1 MISSLNQ
8 LTRPSLTFGLSLL
21 VALKLLTGVARGAL
35 PPSLKNPNAP
45 TLLRVGIDKSAP
57 PFTLLDKDG
66 QPSGFCV
73 DLLNAVAK
81 DRGLQIEY
89 VPLAWNEAI
98 AQFETRKIDALAN
111 LTWLPARAGIAEF
124 AVPHAKT
131 EGALFVRKDKPRVYT
146 QEALRSMRI
155 AVPNGSLSHEYLVRR
170 GLPDRLILTKDLD
183 SSLAAVERG
192 DADAALLPRLT
203 GNRAIALGA
212 FTQVDE
218 AAIDF
223 NELAYSLHVAVQ
235 PGQSALLYEIN
246 LGLHNLRENG
256 TYEKIY
262 AKWIGPVETLRRSWR
277 NFRAHWLTFLLVTA
291 ALAGIF
297 FIQRRLLLRLRKQTA
312 ALKVSEE
319 RLTLVLEGSEDAF
332 WDWDT
337 RNGRVNRSER
347 WAQILGCQPEELA
360 PQIDAFRDITHPDDL
375 ERVEQSKRS
384 IMRDGK
390 GRLEYRLRARD
401 GTWRWIFD
409 RGKVVGRDADGQPIR
424 VTGAATDITLRKRIE
439 AALVRSQALLEQTQL
454 ASGMGGW
461 EYDVRSRT
469 IFWTKETYRIHDLPP
484 GDEPLPQEQVLDFC
498 TQRSRDALA
507 AAFLRAVDDAQEF
520 DLELEL
526 VTAASRVIWVRCIG
540 RVERAG
546 EKMARLFGSLQDIT
560 QRKKADEDRQKLQ
573 LKMLEAQKL
582 ESLGVLAG
590 GIAHDFNNILTVIMG
605 NASLAR
611 ADLTSMPDA
620 LEHIETAANRAADLC
635 RQMLA
640 YAGKSRFSLETQ
652 DLNAI
657 VQDTTHLLRT
667 SINKNAELEFALAPD
682 PLAVEIDA
690 SQIRQVIM
698 NLVINASDA
707 IGSAAGHIRVSST
720 RKAITADQLRDARIG
735 QESPPGDYVILE
747 VEDDGCGMSP
757 QTVSRIFD
765 PFFTT
770 KFTGRGLGLA
780 AVLGI
785 VRAHRGAFFVRS
797 TLGKGTTFTLLL
809 PPALKNIVARTKIV
823 STASPL
829 EIKENGTVLVVDD
842 EPQVRK
848 IAASILEKQGY
859 TVAVAADGYEALAL
873 ALAHGMRFKAVLLD
887 LTMPGLDGP
896 NTLREL
902 RGLSKRVPVLIMS
915 GYSETDARKHFAADP
930 LIGFLPKPF
939 TAEDLLHK
947 IKVLTDAV
955 PPAPELSEAKADRQ
969 V

>member
-1 MISSLNQ
+1 MTFSLNQ
-8 LTRPSLTFGLSLL
+8 LLRPILTLGLYL
-21 VALKLLTGVARGAL
+21 VAACAFLMGIAEAAL
-35 PPSLKNPNAP
+35 PSAAEIA
-45 TLLRVGIDKSAP
+45 TLPALVRVGIDKSAP
-57 PFTLLDKDG
+57 PFTMLDKNG
-66 QPSGFCV
+66 RPAGFCV
-73 DLLNAVAK
+73 DLLDAVAR
-81 DRGLQIEY
+81 DRGLRIEY
-89 VPLAWNEAI
+89 VPLSWPEAV
-98 AQFETRKIDALAN
+98 AQFEAGNLDTLAN
-111 LTWLPARAGIAEF
+111 LTWLPARAGF
-124 AVPHAKT
+124 ADFAIPHAKT
-131 EGALFVRKDKPRVYT
+131 DGALFVRKDKPRVYT
-146 QEALRSMRI
+146 QEALGSMKL
-155 AVPNGSLSHEYLVRR
+155 AVPERGLSHDYLVRR
-170 GLPDRLILTKDLD
+170 GLGDRLLLTTDLD
-183 SSLAAVERG
+183 SSLRAVERG
-192 DADAALLPRLT
+192 DADATLLPRLS
-203 GNRAIALGA
+203 GNRAIAVGD
-212 FTQVDE
+212 FPNVEE
-218 AAIDF
+218 AAVDF
-223 NELAYSLHVAVQ
+223 DDLAYSLHTAVR
-235 PGQSALLYEIN
+235 PGRSALLYEIN

-256 TYEKIY
+256 TYESLY

-277 NFRAHWLTFLLVTA
+277 SFRAHWLTFLLVTA
-291 ALAGIF
+291 ALAAIF
-297 FIQRRLLLRLRKQTA
+297 FIQRRLLLRLRRQTA
-312 ALKVSEE
+312 ALKISEE

-347 WAQILGCQPEELA
+347 WAQILGRQPGELA

-375 ERVEQSKRS
+375 DRIEQSKRQV
-384 IMRDGK
+384 MRDGK
-390 GRLEYRLRARD
+390 SRVEYRLRARD

-409 RGKVVGRDADGQPIR
+409 RGKVVARDGDGNPVR

-461 EYDVRSRT
+461 EYDLRSRT

-484 GDEPLPQEQVLDFC
+484 GDEPLPQEQVFDFC

-507 AAFLRAVDDAQEF
+507 GAFTRALDEGQEF

-526 VTAASRVIWVRCIG
+526 VTTASRVIWVRCIG
-540 RVERAG
+540 RVDRAG
-546 EKMARLFGSLQDIT
+546 EKVVRLFGSIQDIT

-611 ADLTSMPDA
+611 ADLASMPDA

-640 YAGKSRFSLETQ
+640 YAGKSRFSLETH

-667 SINKNAELEFALAPD
+667 SINKNAGLEFALAPD

-707 IGSAAGHIRVSST
+707 IGSATGHIRVTSA
-720 RKAITADQLRDARIG
+720 RKSITAEQLRDARIG
-735 QESPPGDYVILE
+735 QESPAGDYVILE

-809 PPALKNIVARTKIV
+809 PPALKGIVTKPKTV
-823 STASPL
+823 TTASPI
-829 EIKENGTVLVVDD
+829 EIKEEGTVLVVDD

-859 TVAVAADGYEALAL
+859 TVAIAADGYEALAL

-896 NTLREL
+896 STLREL

-939 TAEDLLHK
+939 TADDLLQK
-947 IKVLTDAV
+947 IKHLTQSV
-955 PPAPELSEAKADRQ
+955 PPPGEPPPTPARP